1 MDRFRSI
8 FSKIFT
14 SIFNRLTIIV
24 VLFLAQVVYF
34 GFIIYRFAAYAT
46 WINMGFRAVS
56 VLFALYIIWR
66 PANPEYKIGMIL
78 GMAIF
83 PEMGVMLFLL
93 FGMSRRSRTLSR
105 RIGDADVRSRQE
117 LKQQSD
123 IAGIRDRRR
132 RGTIRYLN
140 RWAGFPAWDHTTARY
155 YPVGDTMFRD
165 MLEDLKHAEHFIFL
179 EYFIVSRGELWDAIY
194 AILKEKAA
202 SGVDVRLIYDDIGSI
217 HHIPRHIQRD
227 LKADG
232 IRVMAFN
239 TVKPFLSLVYNNRD
253 HRKISVI
260 DGWVG
265 YTGGANVADEYVN
278 RIVRF
283 GHWKDA
289 GVRLEGEGVWNLTV
303 MFLTMWNAFSEDD
316 ADFSMYRPHVWH
328 PEPFPSDGM
337 IQPFSD
343 SPLDDEQTG
352 ENTYIDILNQARH
365 YVYIYT
371 PYLIIDDD
379 MERALR
385 LAAKRGVDV
394 RIVTPGIPDKPL
406 IFAITRSYYRS
417 LMEAGVK
424 IYEYTPGFIHA
435 KCCLSDDQVAVVGT
449 INFDYRSFYLHF
461 ECGCLFTETESV
473 IRDLSADCRE
483 TLRRSRQVRKD
494 DLKKHPFGTMAAFF
508 FRIFSP
514 LF

>member
-24 VLFLAQVVYF
+24 VLFLAQVMYF

-265 YTGGANVADEYVN
+265 YTGGANVAD
-278 RIVRF
+278 
-283 GHWKDA
+283 
-289 GVRLEGEGVWNLTV
+289 
-303 MFLTMWNAFSEDD
+303 
-316 ADFSMYRPHVWH
+316 
-328 PEPFPSDGM
+328 
-337 IQPFSD
+337 
-343 SPLDDEQTG
+343 
-352 ENTYIDILNQARH
+352 
-365 YVYIYT
+365 
-371 PYLIIDDD
+371 
-379 MERALR
+379 
-385 LAAKRGVDV
+385 
-394 RIVTPGIPDKPL
+394 
-406 IFAITRSYYRS
+406 
-417 LMEAGVK
+417 
-424 IYEYTPGFIHA
+424 
-435 KCCLSDDQVAVVGT
+435 
-449 INFDYRSFYLHF
+449 
-461 ECGCLFTETESV
+461 
-473 IRDLSADCRE
+473 
-483 TLRRSRQVRKD
+483 
-494 DLKKHPFGTMAAFF
+494 
-508 FRIFSP
+508 
-514 LF
+514 

>member
-1 MDRFRSI
+1 
-8 FSKIFT
+8 
-14 SIFNRLTIIV
+14 
-24 VLFLAQVVYF
+24 
-34 GFIIYRFAAYAT
+34 
-46 WINMGFRAVS
+46 
-56 VLFALYIIWR
+56 
-66 PANPEYKIGMIL
+66 
-78 GMAIF
+78 
-83 PEMGVMLFLL
+83 
-93 FGMSRRSRTLSR
+93 
-105 RIGDADVRSRQE
+105 
-117 LKQQSD
+117 
-123 IAGIRDRRR
+123 
-132 RGTIRYLN
+132 
-140 RWAGFPAWDHTTARY
+140 
-155 YPVGDTMFRD
+155 
-165 MLEDLKHAEHFIFL
+165 
-179 EYFIVSRGELWDAIY
+179 
-194 AILKEKAA
+194 
-202 SGVDVRLIYDDIGSI
+202 
-217 HHIPRHIQRD
+217 
-227 LKADG
+227 
-232 IRVMAFN
+232 
-239 TVKPFLSLVYNNRD
+239 
-253 HRKISVI
+253 
-260 DGWVG
+260 
-265 YTGGANVADEYVN
+265 
-278 RIVRF
+278 
-283 GHWKDA
+283 
-289 GVRLEGEGVWNLTV
+289 

>member
-253 HRKISVI
+253 HRKISV
-260 DGWVG
+260 
-265 YTGGANVADEYVN
+265 
-278 RIVRF
+278 
-283 GHWKDA
+283 
-289 GVRLEGEGVWNLTV
+289 RLEGEGVWNLTV